1 MIKKIVENSCYG
13 SFIDI
18 LSSSEIAAEIVN
30 RINLSRLVQQRILL
44 GNVVHKLIQEC
55 LLERY
60 SQRAKVEDDKLH
72 IFALMRD
79 EDLFAEK
86 IQENLEKL
94 PLCLSLFVFGCWI
107 VLDFTETSVL
117 SNFVF
122 HLEIDEFE
130 EDKHQPV

>member
-72 IFALMRD
+72 IFALMSD

-94 PLCLSLFVFGCWI
+94 PFCLSLFVFGCWI